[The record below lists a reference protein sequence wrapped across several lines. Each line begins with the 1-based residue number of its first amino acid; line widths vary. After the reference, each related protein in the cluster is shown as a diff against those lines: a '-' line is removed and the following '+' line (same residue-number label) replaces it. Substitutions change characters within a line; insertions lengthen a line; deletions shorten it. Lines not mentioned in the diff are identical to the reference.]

1 MPGTMRCASVRQSP
15 PPGVLAAFGLRDP
28 AERLA
33 GGQATSWRVGEV
45 VLKPGVDPQFQE
57 WLGTVVAGI
66 AQRGF
71 GLPTVRRAEDR
82 EWVVHGWGAQSFLPG
97 STVREG
103 GTDWGSIIGASRA
116 LHAAT
121 AALARPEF
129 LDRRDDPWASA
140 DRDAWAEAPQLS
152 APELRALVERLC
164 AVPPPT
170 GRAQLVHGDLTGNV
184 LLLPDGSP
192 SIIDFSPYW
201 RPPSYAEGIVVAD
214 ALCWHAAPPQIV
226 DEVGVPIEA
235 VARGLLFRALTA
247 SRLHRSGSGELVDEA
262 QRYRSVMTALSL

>member
-1 MPGTMRCASVRQSP
+1 MTSVQQSP
-15 PPGVLAAFGLRDP
+15 PPGVLAAFGLVGP

-33 GGQATSWRVGEV
+33 GGQGTSWRVGGV

-71 GLPTVRRAEDR
+71 RLPTVRRAEDR
-82 EWVVHGWGAQSFLPG
+82 EWVVQGWGAQSFLPG

-103 GTDWGSIIGASRA
+103 VTDWGSIIGASRA

-121 AALARPEF
+121 AVLARPGF

-140 DRDAWAEAPQLS
+140 DRDAWAEAPQRV
-152 APELRALVERLC
+152 APEFRGLVEDLY
-164 AVPPPT
+164 AVPTPT
-170 GRAQLVHGDLTGNV
+170 GRAQLVHGDLTSNV
-184 LLLPDGSP
+184 LLLADESP
-192 SIIDFSPYW
+192 AIIDFSPYW
-201 RPPSYAEGIVVAD
+201 RPPSYAEGIIVAD
-214 ALCWHAAPPQIV
+214 ALCWHAATPQIV
-226 DEVGVPIEA
+226 DEVGVPVEA

-247 SRLHRSGSGELVDEA
+247 NRLQRPGSAAPVDEA
-262 QRYRSVMTALSL
+262 QRYRSVMTALGL